1 MSHVRFIHVTLS
13 KTYLTQ
19 REYSIW
25 NANSEAVDSA
35 PTCTPASTNLNI
47 TINLRYPPEEG
58 FAWVINPP
66 SVREGFFS
74 SHYLAK
80 VLCDV
85 ATLATVALCT
95 VYTS

>member
-19 REYSIW
+19 QEYTIG
-25 NANSEAVDSA
+25 NAKKAIGNPPAR
-35 PTCTPASTNLNI
+35 TPASTNV
-47 TINLRYPPEEG
+47 TINVRYSPEEG

-66 SVREGFFS
+66 FVREGFSS

-80 VLCDV
+80 VPCDV